1 MIICACIEIWDYD
14 NPADVLYVCGVRHG
28 DCYTTMT
35 RMNLPPKSKRQE
47 TEGFLD
53 QHGNFYDRYEA
64 FNNVRATG
72 QLCAT
77 ALAYKLEKG
86 ETELYSEDLW

>member
-1 MIICACIEIWDYD
+1 MIICACIEIWNYD
-14 NPADVLYVCGVRHG
+14 NPADVLHVCGVRHG
-28 DCYTTMT
+28 DCYTTMA
-35 RMNLPPKSKRQE
+35 RMNLPPKSKRKE

-53 QHGNFYDRYEA
+53 QHGNFYNRYEA

-77 ALAYKLEKG
+77 ALAYKREKG